1 MNSVFE
7 LGGELVRPDVA
18 HNLMRLIAEGSGE
31 DEESDEALRKFA
43 AQTYYEVLNKPNL
56 PDVLMQVVCWV
67 LGEYGYLCEGVS
79 LQEIL
84 ERLADAVERQFTHTA
99 TRSWV
104 VVAICKLV
112 PQLGKVPEEALQ
124 VAAKWVDSSD
134 ISLAQYCSEL
144 QALCDNLPLMQAAP
158 PFL

>member
-1 MNSVFE
+1 M
-7 LGGELVRPDVA
+7 RPDVA

-84 ERLADAVERQFTHTA
+84 ERLADAVRRE
-99 TRSWV
+99 
-104 VVAICKLV
+104 
-112 PQLGKVPEEALQ
+112 
-124 VAAKWVDSSD
+124 
-134 ISLAQYCSEL
+134 
-144 QALCDNLPLMQAAP
+144 
-158 PFL
+158 

>member
-1 MNSVFE
+1 
-7 LGGELVRPDVA
+7 
-18 HNLMRLIAEGSGE
+18 MRLIAEGSGE
-31 DEESDEALRKFA
+31 DEDEDEALRKFA
-43 AQTYYEVLNKPNL
+43 AQTYFEVLNKPNL

-67 LGEYGYLCEGVS
+67 LGEYGYLCDGVS

-124 VAAKWVDSSD
+124 VR
-134 ISLAQYCSEL
+134 YHY
-144 QALCDNLPLMQAAP
+144 P
-158 PFL
+158 